1 MRKKEFAGTKV
12 WRPGEPRPVLWPG
25 GFGEKTKLEPL
36 GRWEGAGQG
45 RAGRNLGASC

>member
-12 WRPGEPRPVLWPG
+12 WRPG
-25 GFGEKTKLEPL
+25 GFGEKTKLELL